1 MTYTVTIKPSGNTF
15 SASENESIIDAAA
28 RAGFTLPYGCRNG
41 TCASCKGKVLEGT
54 VDHGSPQGSALVDFE
69 KKAGLTLFCQASA
82 RSDLII
88 EAREIATSGDIEVR
102 RLPSRVQSID
112 HVADDVAVLRLKL
125 PSNEQLQFF
134 AGQYVDI
141 LLRDGKRRSYSMAN
155 PPHDNQHIELHVRN
169 MENGTFTAQVFG
181 SMKEKDILRIEGP
194 LGTFF
199 LREDSDKPIIFVAS
213 GTGFAPIKSIIE
225 HIIEKKIERPI
236 SLYWGGRRPK
246 DIYAQELAEKWANTV
261 AHFKFIP
268 VVSDAT
274 ADDVWSGRTGLVHIA
289 AMQDFPDMS
298 GHEVYSC
305 GVPAMV
311 EAAHNDFTSKCG
323 RPEDAFFSDA
333 CTPSVDPK

>member
-1 MTYTVTIKPSGNTF
+1 
-15 SASENESIIDAAA
+15 
-28 RAGFTLPYGCRNG
+28 
-41 TCASCKGKVLEGT
+41 
-54 VDHGSPQGSALVDFE
+54 
-69 KKAGLTLFCQASA
+69 
-82 RSDLII
+82 
-88 EAREIATSGDIEVR
+88 
-102 RLPSRVQSID
+102 
-112 HVADDVAVLRLKL
+112 
-125 PSNEQLQFF
+125 
-134 AGQYVDI
+134 
-141 LLRDGKRRSYSMAN
+141 MAN

-289 AMQDFPDMS
+289 AMQDLPDMS

-323 RPEDAFFSDA
+323 LPEDAFFSDA
-333 CTPSVDPK
+333 FTPSVDPK